1 MSIQSVKDKL
11 SSLKQF
17 FTHDLWRTDLNP
29 LSNKKK
35 YGFISLRV
43 ITIIVRGF
51 KRDKCSIYAAALTN
65 ITIMS
70 LVPTLA
76 FIFAIAKGF
85 GFYAKLEEELKTG
98 FASMSQGI
106 RDFLLPV
113 IKKLGELDMSGLGIV
128 GLAIMLW
135 TVISLL
141 GKIEGT
147 FNVIW
152 GIKRDR
158 DFITKIKE
166 YFFILMI
173 VPTSLILTTSVTT
186 VLRSPKV
193 TSFLTEKFGE
203 LYTFYEILIFLVSP
217 LSVALAFT
225 YLYKFLPNTKVKFI
239 PAFIAGVAT
248 TILWQLLQFA
258 WIKFQLGVSDF
269 NEVYGTFATIPL
281 FMAWL
286 FSSWMI
292 ILFGAELSF
301 AIQNHGT
308 FEDESKSE
316 DYTVKSQLS
325 LALYLM
331 RDLASSFQKG
341 EKWLASEVLKRL
353 QVPSRFGN
361 LVLDILCKGNVMK
374 CVNEIEGEYLPA
386 KSLTEL
392 SLYDVYFSIF
402 GDDDKIFK
410 NIKRK
415 EYQDLLKL
423 NNDKLDLYVQ
433 DLRTITFIELLEK
446 DKNEVQNPKV

>member
-1 MSIQSVKDKL
+1 MNIQSIKDKL
-11 SSLKQF
+11 NSVKTF

-29 LSNKKK
+29 LSPKKK

-43 ITIIVRGF
+43 ITIIAKGF
-51 KRDKCSIYAAALTN
+51 KKDKCAIYAAALTN

-85 GFYAKLEEELKTG
+85 GFYQKLEGELKTG
-98 FASMSQGI
+98 FSGMNQGV
-106 RDFLLPV
+106 RDLMLPLV
-113 IKKLGELDMSGLGIV
+113 QKLGELDMSKLGII

-158 DFITKIKE
+158 TFITKIKE

-173 VPTSLILTTSVTT
+173 VPTCIIITTSITT
-186 VLRSPKV
+186 ILRSPKV
-193 TSFLTEKFGE
+193 TNFLIEKFGS
-203 LYTFYEILIFLVSP
+203 LYSFYEILIFLISP

-225 YLYKFLPNTKVKFI
+225 YLYKFLPNTKVKFL
-239 PAFIAGVAT
+239 PAFIAGIVT
-248 TILWQLLQFA
+248 TILWQLLQYA
-258 WIKFQLGVSDF
+258 YIKFQLGVSDF
-269 NEVYGTFATIPL
+269 NAVYGTFATIPL

-286 FSSWMI
+286 FSSWLI

-316 DYTVKSQLS
+316 DYSTKSQLT
-325 LALYLM
+325 LGLYLM
-331 RDLASSFQKG
+331 RDLASHFHRGK
-341 EKWLASEVLKRL
+341 KWLAPEVLKRL
-353 QVPSRFGN
+353 KVPSRFGN
-361 LVLDILCKGNVMK
+361 IVLDILCKGNVMK
-374 CVNEIEGEYLPA
+374 CVNDMEGEYLPA
-386 KSLTEL
+386 KSLSEMNM
-392 SLYDVYFSIF
+392 YDVYYAIF
-402 GDDDKIFK
+402 GDDDQVFK
-410 NIKRK
+410 NIRRK
-415 EYQDLLKL
+415 EYLELIKL
-423 NNDKLDLYVQ
+423 NNEKLEEYVKDLSSV
-433 DLRTITFIELLEK
+433 TFIELVK
-446 DKNEVQNPKV
+446 DDNNEIHNPKA